1 MSSPVFSNVLCVLNQ
16 IKLWDDRFHT
26 GQTQK
31 MNLFQSI
38 TSALDNALA
47 KDPTAGTLYLLMC
60 FALYKLCFGLPICVQ
75 YVMYFSWPLKFS
87 NNLFLRFD
95 LKS

>member
-1 MSSPVFSNVLCVLNQ
+1 MFAPVFSNVLRVLNQ
-16 IKLWDDRFHT
+16 IKLLTDYFRT

-47 KDPTAGTLYLLMC
+47 KDPTAGTLYLLVC
-60 FALYKLCFGLPICVQ
+60 FALYKLCFGLPIFVQ
-75 YVMYFSWPLKFS
+75 YLMYFSQPLNFS
-87 NNLFLRFD
+87 NKLFLYFA